1 VTKNTA
7 LQARSVKDFIRMNRI
22 TAILLATLL
31 AACATIPNSAED
43 RAAAVRAALRDLG
56 GGERIT
62 TLVVG
67 GPNSYAELR
76 AALQG
81 KIAVISDADVPQS
94 DRESLPTGYAKLQMI
109 DITGNHGTLKLLV
122 GPVPKAQ
129 EGELLMACGTTYT
142 FALDRTESGWKA
154 TVTGVAV
161 C

>member
-1 VTKNTA
+1 MK
-7 LQARSVKDFIRMNRI
+7 RI
-22 TAILLATLL
+22 TTFLPTLLLLAS
-31 AACATIPNSAED
+31 CATIPNSAQD
-43 RAAAVRAALRDLG
+43 RAGAVRAALRDLG

-67 GPNSYAELR
+67 GPNSYGELR

-81 KIAVISDADVPQS
+81 KIAVISDAEVPKS
-94 DRESLPTGYAKLQMI
+94 ERETLPAGYAKLQMI

-122 GPVPKAQ
+122 GPVPKAA
-129 EGELLMACGTTYT
+129 EGEILMACGTTYT
-142 FALDRTESGWKA
+142 FALDRTEGGWKA

>member
-1 VTKNTA
+1 MKRT
-7 LQARSVKDFIRMNRI
+7 I
-22 TAILLATLL
+22 TLLATLL
-31 AACATIPNSAED
+31 LLSCATIPNSAHD
-43 RAAAVRAALRDLG
+43 RASAVRAALRDLG
-56 GGERIT
+56 GGERIA

-67 GPNSYAELR
+67 GPNSYGELR

-81 KIAVISDADVPQS
+81 KIAIISDADVPQS
-94 DRESLPTGYAKLQMI
+94 EHESLPAGYAKLQMI

-129 EGELLMACGTTYT
+129 EGELLMSCGTTYT
-142 FALDRTESGWKA
+142 FALDRTESGWSA